1 MERYGIDAD
10 HVIRHYDVV
19 DNFGGNTLDPHKNCP
34 RPYIDEDA
42 WYELHEYI
50 TGEGEPEMEM
60 DDRITDGYIMDG
72 TTYATVGNCI
82 YWAERNAE
90 QALSAVNTLAD
101 QVNKLSEKVEA
112 LSIGGGT
119 VDYAALAKAVCDE
132 QAKRMA
138 E

>member
-1 MERYGIDAD
+1 
-10 HVIRHYDVV
+10 
-19 DNFGGNTLDPHKNCP
+19 
-34 RPYIDEDA
+34 
-42 WYELHEYI
+42 
-50 TGEGEPEMEM
+50 MEM
-60 DDRITDGYIMDG
+60 DDRITDGYIMNG

-90 QALSAVNTLAD
+90 QALSAVNTLA
-101 QVNKLSEKVEA
+101 EKVDA

-119 VDYAALAKAVCDE
+119 VDYVALAKAVCDE